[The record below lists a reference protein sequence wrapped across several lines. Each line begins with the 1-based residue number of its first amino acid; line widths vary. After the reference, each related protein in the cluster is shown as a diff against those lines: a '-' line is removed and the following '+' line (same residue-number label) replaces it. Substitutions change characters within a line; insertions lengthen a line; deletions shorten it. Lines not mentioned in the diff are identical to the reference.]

1 MSGALADFAGI
12 LAVFLLANI
21 LAGLVRVVRGPAP
34 VDRMLAAQLLTTMGI
49 AATLVFGMAT
59 GAEGLLDVA
68 LVLAVLA
75 ALVAVTFARRFHGT
89 ADDDSPEEDGD
100 D

>member
-75 ALVAVTFARRFHGT
+75 ALVAVTFARRFHG
-89 ADDDSPEEDGD
+89 AGDDDSPEEDRD

>member
-1 MSGALADFAGI
+1 MSGALSDSAGI
-12 LAVFLLANI
+12 LAVFLLLNI

-59 GAEGLLDVA
+59 GADGLLDVA

-75 ALVAVTFARRFHGT
+75 ALVAVTFARRFHGRP
-89 ADDDSPEEDGD
+89 DDDAGEEDGD

>member
-1 MSGALADFAGI
+1 MSGALADIAGF
-12 LAVFLLANI
+12 LGMFLLANI

-49 AATLVFGMAT
+49 AAALLFGMAT
-59 GAEGLLDVA
+59 DADGLLDVA

-75 ALVAVTFARRFHGT
+75 ALVAVTFARRFQS
-89 ADDDSPEEDGD
+89 APEDENPEEDGD